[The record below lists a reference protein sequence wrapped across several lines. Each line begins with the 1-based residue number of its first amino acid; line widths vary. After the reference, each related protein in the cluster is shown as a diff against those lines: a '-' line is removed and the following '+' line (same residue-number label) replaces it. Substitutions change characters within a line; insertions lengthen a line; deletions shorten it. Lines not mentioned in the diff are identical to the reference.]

1 MPPTPCM
8 PICGSRT
15 LNRPDADSSD
25 QPGVASDLDGP
36 TFHEPWQAQA
46 FALVVRL
53 AESGAFSWRE
63 WTEMLSGEIASDDRA
78 ERYYEH
84 WLAALEKLADAKG
97 LTDAPER
104 RARRDAWERAARAT
118 PHGEAVVL
126 SHPRVPAKAGIQR
139 DGAERP
145 LGSRFRGKER

>member
-1 MPPTPCM
+1 MNK
-8 PICGSRT
+8 
-15 LNRPDADSSD
+15 LDAKLTAP
-25 QPGVASDLDGP
+25 PGVSADLDGP

-53 AESGAFSWRE
+53 AESGAFTWRE
-63 WTEMLSGEIASDDRA
+63 WDAALAGEIAAAGPDEGA

-104 RARRDAWERAARAT
+104 HARRDAWDRAARAT
-118 PHGEAVVL
+118 PHGDAVL
-126 SHPRVPAKAGIQR
+126 LR
-139 DGAERP
+139 
-145 LGSRFRGKER
+145 SRGGTD